1 MDFEIFAQN
10 SFGKKCLQSWHFCSV
25 LNPYWTAVHSGEC
38 NGRVFLFYCAL
49 ELFLQ
54 IKFYS
59 FSENSFCIKIF
70 LYESK
75 NSEVL
80 QSVLKSDYISVS
92 TGSFEPG

>member
-1 MDFEIFAQN
+1 MLQAMQVICRFA
-10 SFGKKCLQSWHFCSV
+10 LLLFCRDD
-25 LNPYWTAVHSGEC
+25 SGEC